1 MDLLTLQEKYKRVPI
16 ELKSLRRWLGFKV
29 EGKEDGKTT
38 KRPYNAIN
46 GKLARV
52 NDALTWTTFNY
63 ALNGCVK
70 YGFDG
75 LGFVLGDGIFGV
87 DLDNHPDKD
96 GVCPLSDEDFKIFS
110 QEFISTLDSYSEL
123 SQSGKG
129 IHIICYGKLPEGN
142 RRKGCVEMYDSGRFF
157 AFTGNVVHNT
167 PINDREEQVKPLW
180 EKYVRTPMNE
190 NEPKRQRVVSN
201 IELELSDDEIIERAL
216 QSKNGDKFYR
226 YYHDGDISMEN
237 NDQSASDL
245 AFCNILAFWCNGNKS
260 QMDRIFRNSALMRSK
275 WDEYRGEKTYGE
287 ITLDKAI
294 QTVSNGYTR
303 FYSNEQQTP
312 FTVRNKGVKI
322 NIDGEILDETNGTN
336 EFCSEMNLDEE
347 KQPIFRIKRIYKAF
361 PLNDT
366 GNAQKFYA
374 YFGELFRYN
383 VTDKIFMFWTGKT
396 WIKDSTNIIRK
407 YANKFIEILK
417 EEEKDKREEI
427 EQFVKDA
434 NVQKAKEAEK
444 ILDAMVKNSTRV
456 SNKAGKDAML
466 SEFATLYDIPVES
479 SAFNQDDYLLNTA
492 SGIVDL
498 RTGEIKP
505 FDKTKLISKNT
516 GIKVSYERPEIWINF
531 LRSVF
536 NTGDIVET
544 ESIIDSMQTCLGYSL
559 SGSTAE
565 QVMFLLYGDG
575 SNGKSTLTEEVAYLM
590 GDYGDNIASS
600 ILMQQKN
607 LNSSSIFS
615 IAKLQNSRFIE
626 TGETDNGNRFA
637 EAQVKILTGSDTIS
651 AQFKFGNE
659 FSFKPKF
666 KIWMSTNN
674 KPYIFG
680 TDKGIW
686 RRIFLFPF
694 LNTFDGKNK
703 DKTLP
708 QKLKDESDKILGWCI
723 QGFLKYQ
730 ENGGLLQ
737 TNYQNKAIS
746 EYKEEMDTVARFID
760 EECTLSENAQVDCKV
775 LFGRYKEWYNN
786 AYGKSPTAPLFKNN
800 LKRKGIKVCK
810 TADNISVYVGIKL
823 NGLNISGKKWVKD
836 N

>member
-1 MDLLTLQEKYKRVPI
+1 MELQYLQDKYKKVPI
-16 ELKSLRRWLGFKV
+16 ELKNLRRWIGFKV
-29 EGKEDGKTT
+29 EGREDGKTT
-38 KRPYNAIN
+38 KRPYNAISGN
-46 GKLARV
+46 LARV
-52 NDALTWTTFNY
+52 NDSLTWTTFNS

-75 LGFVLGDGIFGV
+75 LGFILGDGIFGI

-96 GVCPLSDEDFKIFS
+96 GVCPLDDEAFKTFS
-110 QEFISTLDSYSEL
+110 EEFITTLDSYSEL

-157 AFTGNVVHNT
+157 AFTGNVIHNT
-167 PINDREEQVKPLW
+167 PINEREEQVKPLW
-180 EKYVRTPMNE
+180 EKYVNTPKPANE
-190 NEPKRQRVVSN
+190 AKRERVISPMA
-201 IELELSDDEIIERAL
+201 LELSDEDVINAAL
-216 QSKNGDKFYR
+216 KSKTADKFYR
-226 YYHDGDISMEN
+226 YYHDGDISMDN
-237 NDQSASDL
+237 NDQSAADL
-245 AFCNILAFWCNGNKS
+245 AFCNMLAFWCNGNQM
-260 QMDRIFRNSALMRSK
+260 QMDRIFRNSALMRNK

-287 ITLDKAI
+287 ITLNKALAD
-294 QTVSNGYTR
+294 VKDGYVR
-303 FYSNEQQTP
+303 FSSRKYETLL
-312 FTVRNKGVKI
+312 TIRNKGVRVDE
-322 NIDGEILDETNGTN
+322 NGEVLGETNGGD
-336 EFCSEMNLDEE
+336 EFCPEMNIDENGN
-347 KQPIFRIKRIYKAF
+347 PIFRIKRIFKAF

-374 YFGELFRYN
+374 YFGDLFKYN

-396 WIKDSTNIIRK
+396 WIKDTTNIIRK
-407 YANKFIEILK
+407 YANKLIEILK
-417 EEEKDKREEI
+417 EEEKDKRDEI
-427 EQFVKDA
+427 DQLIKDA
-434 NVQKAKEAEK
+434 QTIKAKDAEK
-444 ILDAMVKNSTRV
+444 ILDAMIKNSTRV
-456 SNKAGKDAML
+456 ANKAGKDAML
-466 SEFATLYDIPVES
+466 SEFSTLYDIPVES
-479 SAFNQDDYLLNTA
+479 SVFNQDDFLLNTD

-498 RTGEIKP
+498 RTGEISP

-516 GIKVSYERPEIWINF
+516 GVKISYEKPEIWLKF

-536 NTGDIVET
+536 NTDDLVET
-544 ESIIDSMQTCLGYSL
+544 ESIVDSMQTCLGYSL

-575 SNGKSTLTEEVAYLM
+575 SNGKSTLTEQIAHIL

-615 IAKLQNSRFIE
+615 IAKLQGARFVE

-694 LNTFDGKNK
+694 LNTFDGAQK

-708 QKLKDESDKILGWCI
+708 QKLKEESDKILGWCV

-730 ENGGLLQ
+730 ENGGLLK
-737 TNYQNKAIS
+737 TDYQDKAIS

-760 EECTLSENAQVDCKV
+760 EECTLSPKAQVDCKM
-775 LFGRYKEWYNN
+775 LFSRYKEWYNN
-786 AYGKSPTAPLFKNN
+786 AYGKNPTAPLFKNN
-800 LKRKGIKVCK
+800 LKRKGIIISK
-810 TADNISVYVGIKL
+810 TPDNVSIYVGIRL
-823 NGLNISGKKWVKD
+823 NGVNISGKKWEENK
-836 N
+836 